1 MKKLLLIVLITVSN
15 IINSQTVGPKEY
27 SKIKFV
33 YEQKSNFLLE
43 NDKVYADTLLF
54 KYEYPQLKFSKTV
67 SPLDSTKI
75 IGFIEFKNFHNEDRK
90 KLQSTLYHSTHIIE
104 GTYDVK
110 KNRTNLHFKRGGEGI
125 NEIFKKYF
133 GEGFSNFRFDIVI
146 DYNSRQIKTNYP
158 SQNYTESLDSK
169 LRKINFINNDN
180 SIGTY
185 TFQTKS
191 RNYTNMVT
199 LNKEYNNKITPEEV
213 FSNNGFGI
221 SEIVSLHDTT
231 KLLSVIYE
239 K

>member
-1 MKKLLLIVLITVSN
+1 MKKLLLIVLITISH
-15 IINSQTVGPKEY
+15 IGSSQTVGSKEY

-33 YEQKSNFLLE
+33 YEQKSNFYLD

-75 IGFIEFKNFHNEDRK
+75 IGFIEFKNFSKEDNK
-90 KLQSTLYHSTHIIE
+90 KLQSNIYHNTHTIK
-104 GTYDVK
+104 GTYNVK
-110 KNRTNLHFKRGGEGI
+110 KNRTNLHFKRGSK
-125 NEIFKKYF
+125 NMKEIFTRYF
-133 GEGFSNFRFDIVI
+133 GGGFSDFQFDVVI
-146 DYNSRQIKTNYP
+146 DYNSRQINTSYP
-158 SQNYTESLDSK
+158 SRNYTESFDSK
-169 LRKINFINNDN
+169 LRKINFLNNDN
-180 SIGTY
+180 SVGTY
-185 TFQTKS
+185 TFQTKNS
-191 RNYTNMVT
+191 NYTNVVT